1 MAPCV
6 RFSLLRKAV
15 ARLIGFCPV
24 CVSWQKRS
32 VTAPFGHRL
41 SDELSEIILDYLHF
55 DHRLTTTVQWH
66 YKMLEK
72 PVVTTNNG
80 LFLVLEATVQ
90 NQHNLRSNASLY
102 RPVVFFRRQVP
113 GVRIPSGAFKKRL
126 LHKEKI
132 QVQQPPV
139 FMKEKRR
146 EYPVTDSV
154 QTVPQ

>member
-1 MAPCV
+1 M
-6 RFSLLRKAV
+6 
-15 ARLIGFCPV
+15 
-24 CVSWQKRS
+24 
-32 VTAPFGHRL
+32 
-41 SDELSEIILDYLHF
+41 
-55 DHRLTTTVQWH
+55 QWH

-80 LFLVLEATVQ
+80 LFPVLAVNVHNQQ
-90 NQHNLRSNASLY
+90 NSRFNASLY
-102 RPVVFFRRQVP
+102 RPAVVLRRQAP
-113 GVRIPSGAFKKRL
+113 GVQIPSGALKKRL

-139 FMKEKRR
+139 LMKEKRR